1 MMNSSWVFLSVGFS
15 LLGLVLLMLG
25 IKKKVRSSRLKENTD
40 VKEERLRKYTKEALV
55 ERIDAETK
63 PISKNLF
70 AAQEIATRL
79 RERLEENLISV
90 GKIEAGL
97 TPPTFCH
104 TDSESLKAKIK
115 DIRLKQFEIIK
126 AGQATDAFGNW
137 TWFGSRDKGQQ
148 MLTAYRSLL
157 LKAFNAEFDAI
168 RKQMRYATWETA
180 EKKLYNLDDVLANLG
195 ETAGCHISSQ
205 YRAYKFRELDTW
217 WKELELKEKKKEERK
232 KQLAILRMQAK
243 EKVPDTEDME
253 DAISFKYSDLK
264 KAKEIAKTLAGL
276 DAKQAAND
284 IEKLQDQIRA
294 LEEKFARATSQAQI
308 TRAGYIYVIS
318 NIGSFGEGIVKIGM
332 TRRLEPLD
340 RVRELGD
347 ASVPYRFDVHALVF
361 VDDAPSLEAALHK
374 HFSNKRVNRE
384 NLRKEFFHAT
394 AEEVSDVLTRM
405 GIDAEWYFEPEARE
419 YYESELI
426 RSARLKAKAI
436 TKKPSDSFPAEI

>member
-1 MMNSSWVFLSVGFS
+1 MISSWAVLSVGIS

-180 EKKLYNLDDVLANLG
+180 EKKLYNLDDVLTNLG

-394 AEEVSDVLTRM
+394 AEEVSDVLNRM

>member
-1 MMNSSWVFLSVGFS
+1 MISSWAVLSVGIS

-40 VKEERLRKYTKEALV
+40 VKEERLRKHSKEALV

-97 TPPTFCH
+97 TPPIFCH

-436 TKKPSDSFPAEI
+436 IKKPSDSFPAEI

>member
-1 MMNSSWVFLSVGFS
+1 MISSWAVLSVGIS

-195 ETAGCHISSQ
+195 ETAGCHTSSQ

-374 HFSNKRVNRE
+374 HFSSKRVNRE

-405 GIDAEWYFEPEARE
+405 GVDADWYFEPEARE

-426 RSARLKAKAI
+426 RSARLKTKAI
-436 TKKPSDSFPAEI
+436 IKKVSESFPEEI

>member
-1 MMNSSWVFLSVGFS
+1 MISSWAVLSVGIS

-394 AEEVSDVLTRM
+394 AEEVSDVLNRM

>member
-1 MMNSSWVFLSVGFS
+1 MISSWAVLSVGIS

>member
-1 MMNSSWVFLSVGFS
+1 MISSWAVLSVGIS

-180 EKKLYNLDDVLANLG
+180 EKKLYNLDDVLTNLG